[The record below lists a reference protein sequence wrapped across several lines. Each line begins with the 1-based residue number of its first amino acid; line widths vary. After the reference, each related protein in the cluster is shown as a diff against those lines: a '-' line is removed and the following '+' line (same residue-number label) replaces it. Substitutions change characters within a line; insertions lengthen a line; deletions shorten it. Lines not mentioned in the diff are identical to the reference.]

1 MRFLLQ
7 AIISQIERDRD
18 NFESAEEE
26 KLISTSIWIRD
37 RICYLAGPADDYM
50 YQSVR
55 KAALIYYRAI
65 VGRTSLLRACTLQYL
80 NQLWINMWRIP
91 LSRWKKTPGIFIFIL
106 LSANQAAQDTAH
118 GRFLKSMLKSASF
131 YVALENWEVI
141 DLTLGAF
148 VKLQRWLRERTF
160 VEDVV
165 EPLDSQITDTQ
176 WKMGDAF
183 MCSFKLIHQSR
194 TAQYQFRL
202 PPVQHTS

>member
-1 MRFLLQ
+1 
-7 AIISQIERDRD
+7 
-18 NFESAEEE
+18 
-26 KLISTSIWIRD
+26 
-37 RICYLAGPADDYM
+37 
-50 YQSVR
+50 
-55 KAALIYYRAI
+55 
-65 VGRTSLLRACTLQYL
+65 
-80 NQLWINMWRIP
+80 
-91 LSRWKKTPGIFIFIL
+91 
-106 LSANQAAQDTAH
+106 
-118 GRFLKSMLKSASF
+118 
-131 YVALENWEVI
+131 
-141 DLTLGAF
+141 